1 MDKCT
6 HAWTHAHTHHR
17 NVDSPLEYLGWLMV
31 SLFSSQ
37 AGLNYRLAEYLNFA
51 GTAFLQFE
59 WWGSLQPN
67 FLCSHFILFTRQQM
81 WWCQSVRLS
90 HESLNHHVMHTEW
103 KRSHRGCQDLKW
115 PQETTFQTSPAT
127 KSLTACGQPS
137 KMHSGFFGSR
147 LVAEISW
154 PTFIRVMD
162 RGWEG
167 WSVDRGGCTG
177 KG

>member
-6 HAWTHAHTHHR
+6 HACTHAHTHHR

-51 GTAFLQFE
+51 GTAILQFE

-67 FLCSHFILFTRQQM
+67 FLCSHFILFNGQQM

-90 HESLNHHVMHTEW
+90 HASFNHQVMHTEDVRIW
-103 KRSHRGCQDLKW
+103 NDLKRPLSKP
-115 PQETTFQTSPAT
+115 PQ
-127 KSLTACGQPS
+127 LLN
-137 KMHSGFFGSR
+137 HW
-147 LVAEISW
+147 LHVASQA
-154 PTFIRVMD
+154 
-162 RGWEG
+162 
-167 WSVDRGGCTG
+167 GCTQASLG
-177 KG
+177 ADWWQKSPDLPL